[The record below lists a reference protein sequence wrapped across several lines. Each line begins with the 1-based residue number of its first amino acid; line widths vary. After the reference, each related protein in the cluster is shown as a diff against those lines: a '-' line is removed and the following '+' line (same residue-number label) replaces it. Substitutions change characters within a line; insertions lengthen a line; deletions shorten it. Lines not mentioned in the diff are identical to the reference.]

1 MQLQDDVVMEGPD
14 VDVEDHIPVQ
24 PSEVI
29 NNNTSDS
36 LNNAEHEPAH
46 NR

>member
-1 MQLQDDVVMEGPD
+1 MQDDVVMEGPE
-14 VDVEDHIPVQ
+14 VNLEDDIPVQ
-24 PSEVI
+24 SSEVI

-36 LNNAEHEPAH
+36 VNNAEHKPAD